1 MNYNI
6 NLVSC
11 TEFPSKEELK
21 QVLSVVNPSKTA
33 TEDSPNKDTENATE
47 ERPRDP
53 RLHSSK
59 QLQKQTKD
67 ILDIVKPILEKAKK
81 VGLWSKRRNPVIGFS
96 CI

>member
-1 MNYNI
+1 M
-6 NLVSC
+6 
-11 TEFPSKEELK
+11 
-21 QVLSVVNPSKTA
+21 LSVVNPAKTA
-33 TEDSPNKDTENATE
+33 TEDTPNTNKDTENATE

-81 VGLWSKRRNPVIGFS
+81 VKILPIIF
-96 CI
+96 

>member
-1 MNYNI
+1 M
-6 NLVSC
+6 LD
-11 TEFPSKEELK
+11 
-21 QVLSVVNPSKTA
+21 VVNPSKNA

-81 VGLWSKRRNPVIGFS
+81 VGV
-96 CI
+96 